1 SPLSRPARA
10 GPPRMQKVRKTKM
23 KCCRTNWMRRNPQ
36 GPTWQQTTVQQQAFA
51 WRFLEMG
58 LAHVGKQLGTIAS
71 HRPEFSYYRG
81 GGYDES
87 RSTGNIRSGRSIPNS

>member
-1 SPLSRPARA
+1 
-10 GPPRMQKVRKTKM
+10 M

-36 GPTWQQTTVQQQAFA
+36 GPTWQETTAQQQAFA

-58 LAHVGKQLGTIAS
+58 PACVGKQLGTIAS

-81 GGYDES
+81 GSYDES
-87 RSTGNIRSGRSIPNS
+87 RSTGGHSFGRLAATGGSLSYIFQKDCTIVNLLLV